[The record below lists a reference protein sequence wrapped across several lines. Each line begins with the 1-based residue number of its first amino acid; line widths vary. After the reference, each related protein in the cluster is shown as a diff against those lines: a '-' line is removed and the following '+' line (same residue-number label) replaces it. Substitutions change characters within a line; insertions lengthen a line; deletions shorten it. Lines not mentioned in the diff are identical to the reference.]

1 MGRVLAIDYGEKR
14 TGLAVSDVNRIIA
27 SPLKTVSTSELL
39 DFIADY
45 LKEEEVDEFVVGLAK
60 QMNNTMS
67 ESSVFIE
74 PFVNT
79 LSQLYPDKKIN
90 RVDERFTSKIATESI
105 RMAGAKKK
113 KRQDKAL
120 VDMVSATII
129 LQDFLNSN

>member
-14 TGLAVSDVNRIIA
+14 TGLAVSDVDRIIA

-79 LSQLYPDKKIN
+79 LSQLYPDKKVN